1 MEKIQSL
8 TGMMD
13 LIENKA
19 NKANKADTANGI
31 FYTEHILKD
40 IFETYSISE
49 IRTPALEDSSLFK
62 RSVGDTSDIVN
73 KELYTFMDKN
83 DKSITLRPEGT
94 ASVIRSIIEKKIDN
108 ESNKFWYLG
117 PMWRYERPQK
127 GRYRQFSQA
136 GVEILGYS
144 EGIAELEIVSII
156 CSINKALGIENSIL
170 KINHLGDK
178 ESKEKYCNALKNF
191 LMPLSSKLDEK
202 DIQRLNTNPLRV
214 LDSKNSETQ
223 EILKD
228 APKIND
234 FLTDQSLDLLN
245 LVKNTFS
252 KECNIE
258 IDHTLVRGLDY
269 YTGFVFEAVSSD
281 LGAQDAYLGGGRYDD
296 LCKQLGGKDL
306 PAIGMAIGIERL
318 SLLTKTY
325 KKNRT
330 LISFII
336 ISSNL
341 ESKAY
346 KIAHNLRSIN
356 SSIDIDVQL
365 SDGSLK
371 SKLRRAN
378 KDNASYAFI
387 IGEDELKSENIIVKS
402 LNDENSE
409 QIIMNIS
416 EIENFIQNIK

>member
-13 LIENKA
+13 LIA
-19 NKANKADTANGI
+19 NKSDKADTANRI
-31 FYTEHILKD
+31 FYAEQMLRD
-40 IFETYSISE
+40 IFENYSISE
-49 IRTPALEDSSLFK
+49 IRTPALENSSLFK

-73 KELYTFMDKN
+73 KELYSFLDKN
-83 DKSITLRPEGT
+83 DRSITLRPEGT
-94 ASVIRSIIEKKIDN
+94 ASVIRSIKEKKIDN

-127 GRYRQFSQA
+127 GRYRQFNQA

-214 LDSKNSETQ
+214 LDSKSSETQ

-252 KECNIE
+252 EECNIK

-346 KIAHNLRSIN
+346 KIAHDLRSIN
-356 SSIDIDVQL
+356 SSIDIDVHL

>member
-13 LIENKA
+13 LIE

-73 KELYTFMDKN
+73 KELYSFMDKN

-191 LMPLSSKLDEK
+191 LLPLSSKLDEK

-214 LDSKNSETQ
+214 LDSKSSETQ

-252 KECNIE
+252 EECNIK

-346 KIAHNLRSIN
+346 KIAHDLRSIN

-416 EIENFIQNIK
+416 EIENFIRNIK

>member
-1 MEKIQSL
+1 MKKIQSL

-13 LIENKA
+13 LIE

-73 KELYTFMDKN
+73 KELYSFMDKN

-202 DIQRLNTNPLRV
+202 DIQRVNTNPLRV
-214 LDSKNSETQ
+214 LDSKSSETQ

-252 KECNIE
+252 EECNIK

-387 IGEDELKSENIIVKS
+387 IGDDELKSENIIVKS

-409 QIIMNIS
+409 QIIMNIL

>member
-1 MEKIQSL
+1 MKKIQSL

-13 LIENKA
+13 LIE

>member
-13 LIENKA
+13 LIA
-19 NKANKADTANGI
+19 NKSDKADTANRI
-31 FYTEHILKD
+31 FYAEQMLRD
-40 IFETYSISE
+40 IFENYSISE
-49 IRTPALEDSSLFK
+49 IRTPALENSSLFK

-73 KELYTFMDKN
+73 KELYSFLDKN
-83 DKSITLRPEGT
+83 DRSITLRPEGT

-127 GRYRQFSQA
+127 GRYRQFNQA

-156 CSINKALGIENSIL
+156 CSINKVLGIENSIL

-178 ESKEKYCNALKNF
+178 ESKQNYCDALKDF
-191 LMPLSSKLDEK
+191 LMPLSSNLDEK

-223 EILKD
+223 EILKN

-234 FLTDQSLDLLN
+234 FLTDQSLNLLK

-252 KECNIE
+252 EECNIE

-356 SSIDIDVQL
+356 SSVDIDVQL

-409 QIIMNIS
+409 QVIMNIS
-416 EIENFIQNIK
+416 DIENFIQNIK

>member
-13 LIENKA
+13 LIA
-19 NKANKADTANGI
+19 NKSDKADTANRI
-31 FYTEHILKD
+31 FYAEQMLRD
-40 IFETYSISE
+40 IFENYSISE
-49 IRTPALEDSSLFK
+49 IRTPALENSSLFK

-73 KELYTFMDKN
+73 KELYSFLDKN
-83 DKSITLRPEGT
+83 DRSITLRPEGT

-127 GRYRQFSQA
+127 GRYRQFNQA

-178 ESKEKYCNALKNF
+178 ESKQNYCDALKDF
-191 LMPLSSKLDEK
+191 LMPLSSNLDEK

-223 EILKD
+223 EILKN

-234 FLTDQSLDLLN
+234 FLTDQSLNLLN

-252 KECNIE
+252 EECNIE

-318 SLLTKTY
+318 SLLTETY

-356 SSIDIDVQL
+356 SSVDIDVQL

-409 QIIMNIS
+409 QVIMNIS
-416 EIENFIQNIK
+416 DIENFIQNIK

>member
-1 MEKIQSL
+1 LEKIQSL

-13 LIENKA
+13 LIA
-19 NKANKADTANGI
+19 NKSDKADIANRI
-31 FYTEHILKD
+31 FYAEQMLRD
-40 IFETYSISE
+40 IFENYSISE
-49 IRTPALEDSSLFK
+49 IRTPALENSSLFK

-73 KELYTFMDKN
+73 KELYSFLDKN
-83 DKSITLRPEGT
+83 DRSITLRPEGT

-127 GRYRQFSQA
+127 GRYRQFNQA

-178 ESKEKYCNALKNF
+178 ESKKNYCDALKDF

-223 EILKD
+223 EILKN

-234 FLTDQSLDLLN
+234 FLTDQSLNLLN

-252 KECNIE
+252 EECNIE

-356 SSIDIDVQL
+356 SSVDIDVQL

-409 QIIMNIS
+409 QVIMNIS
-416 EIENFIQNIK
+416 DIENFIQNIK

>member
-13 LIENKA
+13 LIE

-73 KELYTFMDKN
+73 KELYSFMDKN

-214 LDSKNSETQ
+214 LDSKSSETQ

-252 KECNIE
+252 EECNIK

-318 SLLTKTY
+318 SLLTETY

>member
-13 LIENKA
+13 LIA
-19 NKANKADTANGI
+19 NKSDKADTANRI
-31 FYTEHILKD
+31 FYAEQMLRD
-40 IFETYSISE
+40 IFENYSISE
-49 IRTPALEDSSLFK
+49 IRTPALENSSLFK

-73 KELYTFMDKN
+73 KELYSFLDKN
-83 DKSITLRPEGT
+83 DRSITLRPEGT

-127 GRYRQFSQA
+127 GRYRQFNQA

-178 ESKEKYCNALKNF
+178 ESKQNYCDALKDF
-191 LMPLSSKLDEK
+191 LMPLSSNLDEK

-223 EILKD
+223 EILKN

-234 FLTDQSLDLLN
+234 FLTDQSLNLLN
-245 LVKNTFS
+245 LVKDTFS
-252 KECNIE
+252 EECNIE

-346 KIAHNLRSIN
+346 KIAHELRSLN
-356 SSIDIDVQL
+356 NSIDIDVQL

-378 KDNASYAFI
+378 KDNAAYAFI
-387 IGEDELKSENIIVKS
+387 IGEDELKSGNIIVKS
-402 LNDENSE
+402 LIDENSD
-409 QIIMNIS
+409 QVIMSIKD
-416 EIENFIQNIK
+416 IENFIQNIK

>member
-19 NKANKADTANGI
+19 NKADTANGI
-31 FYTEHILKD
+31 FYTENILKD
-40 IFETYSISE
+40 IFETYSILE

-73 KELYTFMDKN
+73 KELYSFTDKN

-178 ESKEKYCNALKNF
+178 ESKEKYCKALKNF

-214 LDSKNSETQ
+214 LDSKSSETQ

-234 FLTDQSLDLLN
+234 FLTDQSIDLLN

-252 KECNIE
+252 EECNIE

-356 SSIDIDVQL
+356 SSVDIDVQL